1 MDLNNK
7 DYLQIFRRRMY
18 TNRVCN
24 PSEAGTQEAKE
35 TFDDLIDNKLA
46 PTVHTVPYVKRENVG
61 KSTKDCDINVL
72 VEDTSKN
79 DQKLMMKNTLAL
91 NGIWMLIVEIYY
103 FGMDYGG

>member
-24 PSEAGTQEAKE
+24 PSEAGTQEARE

-46 PTVHTVPYVKRENVG
+46 PTVHTVPYVKERMLERVLKIV
-61 KSTKDCDINVL
+61 KS
-72 VEDTSKN
+72 
-79 DQKLMMKNTLAL
+79 M
-91 NGIWMLIVEIYY
+91 
-103 FGMDYGG
+103 F